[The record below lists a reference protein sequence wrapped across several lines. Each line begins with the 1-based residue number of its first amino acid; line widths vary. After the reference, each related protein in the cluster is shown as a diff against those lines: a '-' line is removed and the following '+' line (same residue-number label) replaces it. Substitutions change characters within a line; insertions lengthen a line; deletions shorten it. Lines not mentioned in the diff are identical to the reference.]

1 MFFNLAPSVMPFFLR
16 IALRVEPF
24 SNANCGYLIPTHHK
38 LSLLLKGIHK
48 KALRTAEYYNNGEKT
63 KIYTG
68 KEAVICDQI
77 SMKKSVILKLNKF

>member
-48 KALRTAEYYNNGEKT
+48 KHLEQLNTIITVRKQKFTMEK
-63 KIYTG
+63 
-68 KEAVICDQI
+68 
-77 SMKKSVILKLNKF
+77 KL